1 MVNSKTQNQ
10 IDTFGKDESYLHK
23 LRFERAC
30 EADIQEAEKAELK
43 QKTKSLLPAAA
54 SEVKQS
60 KSVLRYDTEVN
71 NAAKSIE
78 MRTTVQRQESINW
91 RTLVVPTGVAGSIK
105 SIESAQKPANIE

>member
-1 MVNSKTQNQ
+1 MLYFKRMQSDGNVFMVNSKTQNQ

-54 SEVKQS
+54 SEVKPS
-60 KSVLRYDTEVN
+60 KSV
-71 NAAKSIE
+71 
-78 MRTTVQRQESINW
+78 
-91 RTLVVPTGVAGSIK
+91 
-105 SIESAQKPANIE
+105 